1 MISLIL
7 FNMSSNYIESVYEY
21 ETSVDHSEDAG
32 NIQSFGDFQR
42 LLFSRLIMLLLIA
55 SVISIYISFS
65 LGDLITSPI
74 IAFTE
79 YVARSADANLNE
91 PVNADLLK
99 NQNEIGTLAN
109 NFDQMRLQ
117 ILSSFDQRQEATS
130 TLVRGVSH
138 QLNTPIGNAMSSVSF
153 LEYTVEND
161 DSLSAESRGKFTEAL
176 SITTR
181 SLATARDVLN
191 MFKGISIHENDLQE
205 QVFNFSEYL
214 NQYIEIISADSKN
227 EHLFFQVTVEPNIYV
242 KSYPTV
248 FLQIMTS
255 LVANAR
261 EHAYEPPHANICNI
275 HVDVYRNKNKV
286 HIIFKDFGKG
296 ISPEVLPHIFEP
308 FYTTKSIGEKTGLG
322 LSIVYNQVKKLN
334 GSIECIP
341 DSDGTAFLLKVPE
354 YGGRNANID

>member
-1 MISLIL
+1 
-7 FNMSSNYIESVYEY
+7 
-21 ETSVDHSEDAG
+21 VDHSENAG

-74 IAFTE
+74 ISFTE

-117 ILSSFDQRQEATS
+117 ILSSFDQKQEATS

-138 QLNTPIGNAMSSVSF
+138 QLNTPIGNAMSSISF

-161 DSLSAESRGKFTEAL
+161 DSLSVDSREKFTEAL

-181 SLATARDVLN
+181 SLTTARDVLN

-205 QVFNFSEYL
+205 KIFNFSEYL

-227 EHLFFQVTVEPNIYV
+227 EHLHFQITVEPNIFV

-261 EHAYEPPHANICNI
+261 EHAYEPPHGKVCNI
-275 HVDVYRNKNKV
+275 HIDVYRNKNKV

-296 ISPEVLPHIFEP
+296 ISAKVLPHIFEP

-334 GSIECIP
+334 GTIECIP
-341 DSDGTAFLLKVPE
+341 DIDGTAFLLKVPE